1 MQMVLRVKKYC
12 LLFSTGF
19 RLCLFTTYEKVIL
32 SAANLHGNAIRPLF
46 EKFSCFLFHNI
57 VLKQAKTID

>member
-12 LLFSTGF
+12 LLIFTGF
-19 RLCLFTTYEKVIL
+19 RLRLLSRNEKVIL

-46 EKFSCFLFHNI
+46 EKFSYFLFHNI